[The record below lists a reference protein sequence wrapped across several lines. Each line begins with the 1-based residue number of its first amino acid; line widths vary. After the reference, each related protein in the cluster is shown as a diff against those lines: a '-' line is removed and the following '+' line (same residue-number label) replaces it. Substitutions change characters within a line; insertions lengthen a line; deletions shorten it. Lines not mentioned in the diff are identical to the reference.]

1 MEAFNGV
8 KEKGSEASIVPAWNT
23 CVDNFDGL
31 EKLWRRYELSTFTQ
45 EEKEI
50 LKNEGGIADF
60 ELDRADWV
68 YIWSLSIYYS
78 VVVIGGNELQPG
90 QPTEFF
96 FGMVMNVI
104 GFIFITWIS
113 GEVAVLVANLS
124 SSGSAMQGTID
135 EVNSVM
141 NNQKLSNELQYG
153 IRSHFLRVQG
163 TMAEQE
169 ELENFFQEISAP
181 LRIIVY
187 KELFTKILISKNM
200 TIKDTMN
207 DIVKEYDRSETVLCG
222 ERN

>member
-1 MEAFNGV
+1 
-8 KEKGSEASIVPAWNT
+8 
-23 CVDNFDGL
+23 
-31 EKLWRRYELSTFTQ
+31 
-45 EEKEI
+45 
-50 LKNEGGIADF
+50 
-60 ELDRADWV
+60 
-68 YIWSLSIYYS
+68 
-78 VVVIGGNELQPG
+78 
-90 QPTEFF
+90 
-96 FGMVMNVI
+96 MNVI

-207 DIVKEYDRSETVLCG
+207 DIVKEYDRSETVLYG
-222 ERN
+222 ERNYA